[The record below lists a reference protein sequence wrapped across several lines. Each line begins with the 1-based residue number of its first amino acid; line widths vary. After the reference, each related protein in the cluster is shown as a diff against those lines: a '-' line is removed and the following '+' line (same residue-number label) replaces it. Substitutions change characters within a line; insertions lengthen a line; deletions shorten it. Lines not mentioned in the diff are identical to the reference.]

1 MRETLAFGGCV
12 GEMMSGEWASIG
24 RGLETVAGKIRRAQR
39 TIELEIQGNNGVYPF
54 NGGQLTEA
62 EVCRRADV
70 MLATLDEPAHATTTR
85 RELGAWLRQV
95 TAPAASASQRS
106 GEDGG
111 MSAAEWKAQL
121 EQIVIAYHRANLEVA
136 KLRGRVMELE
146 EREKALEK
154 KHASLDM
161 RFRRPKGR
169 SPPG

>member
-1 MRETLAFGGCV
+1 M

-24 RGLETVAGKIRRAQR
+24 QGLETVAGKIRRAQR
-39 TIELEIQGNNGVYPF
+39 TIELEIQGNHGVYPF

-70 MLATLDEPAHATTTR
+70 MPATLDEAAHATTTR
-85 RELGAWLRQV
+85 LQLGEWLRQI
-95 TAPAASASQRS
+95 AASAAIGSQRP
-106 GEDGG
+106 DGDG
-111 MSAAEWKAQL
+111 AVSAAEWKAQL
-121 EQIVIAYHRANLEVA
+121 EQIVISYHRANLEVA

-161 RFRRPKGR
+161 RFRRTKGR
-169 SPPG
+169 SPPR